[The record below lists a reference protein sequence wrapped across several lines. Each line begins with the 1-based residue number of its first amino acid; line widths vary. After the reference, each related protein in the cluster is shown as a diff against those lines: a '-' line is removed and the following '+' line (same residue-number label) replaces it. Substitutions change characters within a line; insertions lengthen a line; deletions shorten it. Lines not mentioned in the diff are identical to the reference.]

1 MLCSNLATQYP
12 QTTRI
17 HIPKQIVNAML
28 PLYIK
33 HKVIHKHGVLEK
45 KRNIWNIRLHIP
57 TWNYMWNRKIV
68 WWCINWSKGFFFNIS
83 FVVLKVEINIFV
95 ALRIETWDQCF
106 LCCVDCYIESWEEGK
121 FVHSKQ

>member
-45 KRNIWNIRLHIP
+45 EHLKHKITRTNMKLHV
-57 TWNYMWNRKIV
+57 K
-68 WWCINWSKGFFFNIS
+68 
-83 FVVLKVEINIFV
+83 
-95 ALRIETWDQCF
+95 
-106 LCCVDCYIESWEEGK
+106 
-121 FVHSKQ
+121 